1 MAHREREEI
10 EPPLVER
17 ARSLHVPLQHHAADR
32 VWAVRHDDPL
42 AATRRLAHQEHGGGR
57 IAVVPGADVLQI
69 DHNRIDAVQHG
80 EVGRARRG
88 VEAVNWKPGGRVHGV
103 GEPRAVLRAAES
115 VLGTEQRRHAMAAG
129 DQALYVAAALTV
141 DAGLVREQG
150 QPLAGEQV
158 RRVGQQDLD
167 SRAHLSRGGRGTGEQ
182 PQQREMMRAHRLL
195 VLAAVL
201 GCAGAQAVG
210 RTAASP
216 LAAPRAPAPAL
227 VDSLLRSLTVR
238 QRVGQLVVPRLSGAY
253 AALDDSL
260 FQVAARWVDSLEV
273 GGLTVFAGS
282 PFDVAAKL
290 NALQRRARLPLLVSA
305 DLEWGAGMR
314 LVGATAFPMVMAA
327 GATGDPG
334 DAYTIAAA
342 AATEGRA
349 GGIHVNFAPDADVN
363 NNPANP
369 IINTRSFVEDPRA
382 VSRLV
387 AEAVRGLRDHGML
400 ATLKHFPGHGDTQI
414 DSHIGLPRIAA
425 SYGRLD
431 SLELVPFRAGI
442 SAGADVVMSAHIVVP
457 DLTGPEQPAT
467 LAAAVL
473 TGLLRDSL
481 MPVVGSKRSQDAA
494 TAMAVRSLTLVRDIG
509 GPLHTLRAKRSR
521 FALVAYGDE
530 LNSFVGQ
537 RMLELLRQGGD
548 TVDFFRL
555 WPMSGTPSY
564 DSARSVIARA
574 PAVVFAANVR
584 PISGRG
590 TISLPDSLA
599 QLMMA
604 TDTARPTV
612 VVSLGSPCLLTQTP
626 TVRSYLIAWSG
637 VRASERAVALAL
649 LGKVPITGRL
659 PISLPPAYR
668 IGAGVIV
675 PDAHP

>member
-1 MAHREREEI
+1 M
-10 EPPLVER
+10 
-17 ARSLHVPLQHHAADR
+17 
-32 VWAVRHDDPL
+32 
-42 AATRRLAHQEHGGGR
+42 
-57 IAVVPGADVLQI
+57 
-69 DHNRIDAVQHG
+69 
-80 EVGRARRG
+80 
-88 VEAVNWKPGGRVHGV
+88 
-103 GEPRAVLRAAES
+103 
-115 VLGTEQRRHAMAAG
+115 
-129 DQALYVAAALTV
+129 
-141 DAGLVREQG
+141 
-150 QPLAGEQV
+150 
-158 RRVGQQDLD
+158 
-167 SRAHLSRGGRGTGEQ
+167 
-182 PQQREMMRAHRLL
+182 
-195 VLAAVL
+195 L
-201 GCAGAQAVG
+201 GCAGAQAVA

-216 LAAPRAPAPAL
+216 LAVPRAPAPAL

-290 NALQRRARLPLLVSA
+290 NALQRRARVPLLVSA

-314 LVGATAFPMVMAA
+314 LVGATAFPMMMAA
-327 GATGDPG
+327 GATRDPG
-334 DAYTIAAA
+334 DAYTIGAA

-349 GGIHVNFAPDADVN
+349 VGIHVNFAPDADVN

-369 IINTRSFVEDPRA
+369 IINTRSFGEDPRA

-387 AEAVRGLRDHGML
+387 AEYVRGLRDHGML

-425 SYGRLD
+425 GYGRLD

-442 SAGADVVMSAHIVVP
+442 SAGADVVMSAHIVLP

-481 MPVVGSKRSQDAA
+481 GFQGLVVTDALDMGAIVSKYGAGEAAVGAFVAGADLLLIPADADSAASALTAAVASGRITAARLDASVRRVLQVKQRLGLFERRLAPLDSIMPVVGSKRFQDAA
-494 TAMAVRSLTLVRDIG
+494 NDMAVRSLTLVRDIG
-509 GPLHTLRAKRSR
+509 GPLHALRAKRSR

-537 RMLELLRQGGD
+537 RILELLRQGGD

-612 VVSLGSPCLLTQTP
+612 VVSLGSPYLLTQTP